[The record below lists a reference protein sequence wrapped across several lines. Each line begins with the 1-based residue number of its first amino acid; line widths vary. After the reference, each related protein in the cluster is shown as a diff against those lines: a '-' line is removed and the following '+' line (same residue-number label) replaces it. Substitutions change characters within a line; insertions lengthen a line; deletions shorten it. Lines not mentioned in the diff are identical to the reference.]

1 MSKVVLYNVTLN
13 ELEVA
18 LSERDLNRDELNKLK
33 NGILGGNK
41 LKDELE
47 NFDKDDID
55 KTVQIHI
62 KSHGIYLQT
71 DRDELKNKNKV
82 FTFLVRIPF
91 WGGGDISAEQF
102 LQISKLS
109 DKYSKDE
116 FGKPSMRLTTRQA
129 IQFHRVK
136 KSDLFPLVKTL
147 AEMKLLTLN
156 ACGDNTR
163 NPIASPIKSSIF
175 DASALAVRLGQYF
188 QLPVKEHLETF
199 GIESS
204 NHQQNV
210 GYKYGKE
217 GLPRK
222 FKIGIAGYFID
233 EETGNGIRDNSP
245 DIQTNDLGIAPIIKN
260 NKKVGYQIYV
270 GGGLGQKN
278 GKVTLA
284 LLGVPLGI
292 VNSDDELIK
301 VIEEVVNIWSALGDR
316 KNRHYARIKNMIV
329 KKGLDREKLE
339 IEDILNDKT
348 KLSIVQKSGVAWLK
362 EKLVKRNLKIRDALN
377 LNLGKQLRHHGWI
390 KQFDGNYTFGLWIE
404 NGRISDSRNNVK
416 SMVEKIVNKLKP
428 NIRLTTFQDLL
439 LTDIKEEDKNI
450 LENIFTEYNYSL
462 PSYLV
467 RNSLA
472 CVGLP
477 TCGLSV
483 ADSERYFMPLMN
495 ELEKLGLENIPKLTV
510 GISGCERHCSRNIRH
525 AVSIEGKS
533 FGFYQLKLLFGKTE
547 GEVLAE
553 DIVYNGRKYFRSV
566 ASSDVPKVIKLL
578 ADNYLENKL
587 PDEIEIGLFFKRIG
601 HKGIVKLIEQDE
613 NLNHLTEK
621 TYDPYIT

>member
-1 MSKVVLYNVTLN
+1 MSKVVTYKVTLN

-18 LSERDLNRDELNKLK
+18 LSERELNQDELNKLQ

-41 LKDELE
+41 LKEELN

-55 KTVQIHI
+55 KTLQIHI

-71 DRDELKNKNKV
+71 DRDELRNRNKV

-91 WGGGDISAEQF
+91 WGGGDISAKQF
-102 LQISKLS
+102 LQICKLS
-109 DKYSKDE
+109 EKYSKDE

-129 IQFHRVK
+129 IQFHRVTK
-136 KSDLFPLVKTL
+136 KDLFSLVKEL
-147 AEMKLLTLN
+147 AEMKFLTLN

-163 NPIASPIKSSIF
+163 NPIASPVKSSVF
-175 DASALAVRLGQYF
+175 DASALAVKLGQYF
-188 QLPVKEHLETF
+188 QLPIKEHLNTF
-199 GIESS
+199 GIEP
-204 NHQQNV
+204 NNYQQKE
-210 GYKYGKE
+210 GYKYSKE

-233 EETGNGIRDNSP
+233 EETGKGVRDNSP
-245 DIQTNDLGIAPIIKN
+245 DIKTNDLGIAPIIKK

-278 GKVTLA
+278 GKVTLP

-301 VIEEVVNIWSALGDR
+301 VIEEVVNIWSTLGDR

-329 KKGLDREKLE
+329 KKGLAREKLT
-339 IEDILNDKT
+339 IENILNDKE
-348 KLSIVQKSGVAWLK
+348 KLNIVQKSGAAWLR
-362 EKLVKRNLKIRDALN
+362 EELFKRNIKIKNPVN
-377 LNLGKQLRHHGWI
+377 LSPGKQLRHHGWI

-404 NGRISDSRNNVK
+404 NGRISNSKNNSK
-416 SMVEKIVNKLKP
+416 SMIEKIVNRLKP
-428 NIRLTTFQDLL
+428 NVRLTTFQDLL
-439 LTDIKEEDKNI
+439 FADIKENDKSIIENI
-450 LENIFTEYNYSL
+450 LAEYNYSL

-483 ADSERYFMPLMN
+483 AESERYFMPLMD
-495 ELEKLGLENIPKLTV
+495 ELEKLGLENIPSLTV

-525 AVSIEGKS
+525 AISIEGKS
-533 FGFYQLKLLFGKTE
+533 FGFYQLKLLFGKAE
-547 GEVLAE
+547 GEIVAE
-553 DIVYNGRKYFRSV
+553 DIIYNGRKYFRSV

-578 ADNYLENKL
+578 ADNYLENRL
-587 PDEIEIGLFFKRIG
+587 PEEREIGLFHKRIG
-601 HKGIVKLIEQDE
+601 HKGVVKLIEQDE